1 VERIE
6 KDDIIDHVEYKDC
19 TIKVVKGDITDQPV
33 DAIVNPANGDL
44 EHKGGAAKNIQDSA
58 GYELVEE
65 CNEYMHKYGKLPTGG
80 AIWTHAGELPC
91 KYVFHTVGPK

>member
-33 DAIVNPANGDL
+33 DAIVNPAN
-44 EHKGGAAKNIQDSA
+44 
-58 GYELVEE
+58 
-65 CNEYMHKYGKLPTGG
+65 
-80 AIWTHAGELPC
+80 
-91 KYVFHTVGPK
+91 